1 MMSIWIAQASA
12 AAAAPDQGWL
22 LDPELVDPAYGQTV
36 ARGDIQTAFPAPPPP
51 PDVPDWLKSLFE
63 AIGRFFEWSAPAL
76 KPMLWGGAILLVL
89 LILYFTVP
97 AFARW
102 VNALPFLRKTGAG
115 AEADEAGAV
124 EAGAARALL
133 AEADALAAEGRFA
146 EAVHLLLYRSVEDIS
161 ARRPGLV
168 RRRGGA
174 AIDIEIWALPLAS
187 VGGFLAGIPAPL
199 SIGTLRTAEG
209 ELVKGFLCESAGL
222 EGATDITA
230 FGGWRAWLDS
240 QRQSA

>member
-36 ARGDIQTAFPAPPPP
+36 ARGDIQTAFPAPP

-133 AEADALAAEGRFA
+133 AEADARDLPGVARNAFSRIA
-146 EAVHLLLYRSVEDIS
+146 RSVEIS
-161 ARRPGLV
+161 L
-168 RRRGGA
+168 
-174 AIDIEIWALPLAS
+174 
-187 VGGFLAGIPAPL
+187 
-199 SIGTLRTAEG
+199 
-209 ELVKGFLCESAGL
+209 
-222 EGATDITA
+222 
-230 FGGWRAWLDS
+230 FGGRSIDAAAWDACRGAYSELTVPKNWARA
-240 QRQSA
+240 